1 MAMGASELTVAVA
14 RRSLERSMA
23 ERGTSYVQEV
33 QRIVDATYRVIARTG
48 TFDPKLR
55 DILRECGLS
64 TQAFYKHFRS
74 KDELMLVVLD
84 DGRRQLVGYL
94 SHRMEQTDTAAG
106 KVRAWVEGVLAQADD
121 ADVAARTRPFLAH
134 QDRLAEQFPAE
145 QQQSVDLLVAL
156 LRDSISALPG
166 TRSRLST
173 NRDAEAVYQ
182 LTFGTLHW
190 HLSHGT
196 SPTAGEINHLVQFSL
211 RGVGGA
217 PAPGPRRRSAA
228 RGE

>member
-1 MAMGASELTVAVA
+1 MAQ
-14 RRSLERSMA
+14 
-23 ERGTSYVQEV
+23 RGTSYVQEV
-33 QRIVDATYRVIARTG
+33 QRIVDATYRVIARTSS
-48 TFDPKLR
+48 FDPKLR
-55 DILRECGLS
+55 DILQECGLS

-94 SHRMEQTDTAAG
+94 SHRMEKADSAAG
-106 KVRAWVEGVLAQADD
+106 KIRAWVEGVLAQAADS
-121 ADVAARTRPFLAH
+121 DVAARTRPFLAH

-145 QQQSVDLLVAL
+145 QQESVDLLIEL
-156 LRDSISALPG
+156 LRDPIATLPG
-166 TRSRLST
+166 SRSRLST
-173 NRDAEAVYQ
+173 HRDAEAVYQ

-196 SPTAGEINHLVQFSL
+196 KPTTGEINHLVQFSL
-211 RGVGGA
+211 RGLGSA
-217 PAPGPRRRSAA
+217 PAPGPGRQPAG

>member
-1 MAMGASELTVAVA
+1 MAQ
-14 RRSLERSMA
+14 
-23 ERGTSYVQEV
+23 RGSSYVQEV

-48 TFDPKLR
+48 SFDPKLR
-55 DILRECGLS
+55 DILRESDLS

-74 KDELMLVVLD
+74 KDELMLIVLD
-84 DGRRQLVGYL
+84 DGRRRLVGYL
-94 SHRMEQTDTAAG
+94 AHRMEKADSAAG
-106 KVRAWVEGVLAQADD
+106 KVRAWVEGVLAQAEE

-145 QQQSVDLLVAL
+145 QQQSVDLLIGL
-156 LRDSISALPG
+156 LRDSISDLPG

-173 NRDAEAVYQ
+173 TRDAEAVYQ

-196 SPTAGEINHLVQFSL
+196 RPTTGEINHLVQFSL
-211 RGVGGA
+211 RGVGGV
-217 PAPGPRRRSAA
+217 PAPGPGRRPAG